1 MKIGFLDV
9 ASNKF
14 NGFEVAVKES
24 EQQANVELARLS
36 APEFLKIPVC
46 AKKLFAEQGVDAVL
60 CFIQANAEED
70 KDVLALVQEKIIDVE
85 VDFGKFVFFCV
96 VLDSEWRSEEQL
108 ARVAEQKIAACILE
122 IISIVH
128 EIEAAK
134 PEARVSAG
142 MSMFEQPGES
152 GEAELE
158 SPSFLEGGSESE
170 EDIHK
175 LF

>member
-14 NGFEVAVKES
+14 NGFEVALKES
-24 EQQANVELARLS
+24 EQQANVELARFS
-36 APEFLKIPVC
+36 APELLKIPVC
-46 AKKLFAEQGVDAVL
+46 AKKLFSEQGVDAVL

-108 ARVAEQKIAACILE
+108 ARVAEQKIADCILWFGKRDWRRRHSQT
-122 IISIVH
+122 IL
-128 EIEAAK
+128 K
-134 PEARVSAG
+134 
-142 MSMFEQPGES
+142 
-152 GEAELE
+152 
-158 SPSFLEGGSESE
+158 
-170 EDIHK
+170 K
-175 LF
+175 